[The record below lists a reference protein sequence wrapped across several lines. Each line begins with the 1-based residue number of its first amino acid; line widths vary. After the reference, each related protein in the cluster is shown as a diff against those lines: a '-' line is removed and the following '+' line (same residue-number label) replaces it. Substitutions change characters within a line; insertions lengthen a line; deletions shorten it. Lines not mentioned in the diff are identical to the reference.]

1 MIISY
6 NFAEGACSKTNLRTK
21 LCLAQQFLKSFW
33 NESLK
38 TALISDLLFY
48 MTPLAIHLVKFTE
61 RAYSDVE

>member
-21 LCLAQQFLKSFW
+21 LCLAQQFLKSSW
-33 NESLK
+33 NKSLK
-38 TALISDLLFY
+38 TDLLFY
-48 MTPLAIHLVKFTE
+48 MTPLAIHVAKFTE